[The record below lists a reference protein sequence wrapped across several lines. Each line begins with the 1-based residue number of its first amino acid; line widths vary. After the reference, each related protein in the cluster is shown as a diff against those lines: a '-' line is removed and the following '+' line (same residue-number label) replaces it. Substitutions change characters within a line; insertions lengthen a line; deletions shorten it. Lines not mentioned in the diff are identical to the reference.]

1 MQPIIKAFFHDNSST
16 LSYVVYCPETL
27 HCCVIDPALD
37 YDIFSGDI
45 STLPLN
51 EITEYM
57 TQHKLINQWILDTHA
72 HADHVTGSA
81 VLKSKVGG
89 SIACSVNITNVQNS
103 MTRLL
108 NLPQD
113 LLTTEGFDY
122 LLEDGQTLSLGKLT
136 IEVLATPGHTPDSI
150 SYIIGDNAFI
160 GDTLFMPDSGS
171 ARCDFPKGSA
181 KLLYD
186 SIQKIYALGD
196 DVNLHIGHD
205 YQPNGRELRYV
216 CDVLEQKEN
225 NVHINQGVSKS
236 EYVSQRMSRDAAL
249 AIPRLLYPALQI
261 NIRAGQL
268 PHNEENQQAYIKFP
282 VQFK

>member
-27 HCCVIDPALD
+27 HCCVIDPTLD
-37 YDIFSGDI
+37 YDIHSGDV

-51 EITEYM
+51 EITDYIAH
-57 TQHKLINQWILDTHA
+57 HKLINQWILDTHA
-72 HADHVTGSA
+72 HADHITGSA

-89 SIACSVNITNVQNS
+89 SIACSVNITDVQDS
-103 MTRLL
+103 MAHLL
-108 NLPQD
+108 NLPQG

-122 LLEDGQTLSLGKLT
+122 LLEDGQTLTLGKLT
-136 IEVLATPGHTPDSI
+136 IEVLATPGHTPDSV

-181 KLLYD
+181 QLLYD
-186 SIQKIYALGD
+186 SIHKIYALGD
-196 DVNLHIGHD
+196 EINLYIGHD
-205 YQPNGRELRYV
+205 YQPNDRELRYV
-216 CDVLEQKEN
+216 CSVLEQKEN
-225 NVHINQGVSKS
+225 NVHINQGISKA
-236 EYVSQRMSRDAAL
+236 EYVSQRMSRDATL
-249 AIPRLLYPALQI
+249 AIPSLLYPALQI

-268 PHNEENQQAYIKFP
+268 PTNEENQQAYIKFP